1 VEACSKKFNFQ
12 ACPVFSGYVGVRLGW
27 VILGIN
33 KSKMFGSVEACS
45 KMYNFSGRLNLS
57 MELQS

>member
-1 VEACSKKFNFQ
+1 
-12 ACPVFSGYVGVRLGW
+12 
-27 VILGIN
+27 LGIN

-45 KMYNFSGRLNLS
+45 KMYNFSGRLNLF